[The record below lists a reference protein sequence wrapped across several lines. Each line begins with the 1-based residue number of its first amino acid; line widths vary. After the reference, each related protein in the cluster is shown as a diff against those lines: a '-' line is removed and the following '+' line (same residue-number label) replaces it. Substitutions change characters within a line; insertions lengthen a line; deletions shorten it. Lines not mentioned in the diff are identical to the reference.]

1 MAASNRRFAF
11 GLPPYGPRLARVL
24 HALVQRYH
32 GRGARG
38 DCKRPRL
45 AKLIVKR
52 MFPAM
57 QRTAKQERPQADA
70 AQGPEG
76 SAGQGLSG
84 LEALVAR
91 AGSTGRGLPPVEKW
105 NPPFCGD
112 LDMEIRRDGTWFYMG
127 TPIGRM
133 PLVRLFSTVLRKDE
147 DGKTYLVT
155 PVEKVGIRVED
166 APFLA
171 VEMNA
176 RTREDGERV
185 ITLRTNVGDVVE
197 AGPDHPIRYEIAQD
211 NEGVKPY
218 VLVRGRL
225 EALFSRPVMYELVA
239 HGEEIEID
247 GRLMFALRSNGC
259 VFPIMPA
266 DELARRVASP
276 D

>member
-1 MAASNRRFAF
+1 
-11 GLPPYGPRLARVL
+11 
-24 HALVQRYH
+24 
-32 GRGARG
+32 
-38 DCKRPRL
+38 
-45 AKLIVKR
+45 

-57 QRTAKQERPQADA
+57 QSEPDRQA
-70 AQGPEG
+70 P
-76 SAGQGLSG
+76 STGLSG
-84 LEALVAR
+84 LEALVSR
-91 AGSTGRGLPPVEKW
+91 AGGSGRGLPPVEKW

-112 LDMEIRRDGTWFYMG
+112 LDIEIRRDGTWFYLG

-155 PVEKVGIRVED
+155 PVEKIGIRVED

-176 RTREDGERV
+176 RRREDGEQV

-197 AGPDHPIRYEIAQD
+197 AGPEHPIRFELAQAND
-211 NEGVKPY
+211 GVKPY

-225 EALFSRPVMYELVA
+225 EALFARSVMYELVA
-239 HGEEIEID
+239 HGEEVEI
-247 GRLMFALRSNGC
+247 GGVTMFALRSNGC
-259 VFPIMPA
+259 VFPLMPA
-266 DELARRVASP
+266 DELARAVAAG